1 MGRILIRFNEN
12 QVSEPIAAQI
22 IIEYK
27 VPMAIL
33 SAHIN
38 SKGGEI
44 LAEVPDN
51 VEEKIVN
58 AFRKRGVTVQVP
70 RLIEV
75 DSEKCFSCGSC
86 VALCPVEAISMD
98 KDLTVQF
105 DKEKCVGSTCSICVD
120 ACPARAIKSLKPN
133 GNGQTTKNKVKKVD
147 REPVQRKLHR

>member
-1 MGRILIRFNEN
+1 MGRILIRFSEE
-12 QVSEPIAAQI
+12 QVSEPIASQI

-33 SAHIN
+33 SAHVN

-44 LAEVPDN
+44 LAEVPD
-51 VEEKIVN
+51 EMQEKIVN
-58 AFRKRGVTVQVP
+58 AFRKRGVTVTVP
-70 RLIEV
+70 KLIEV

-86 VALCPVEAISMD
+86 VALCPVEAISFGEESD
-98 KDLTVQF
+98 VQF

-133 GNGQTTKNKVKKVD
+133 SANHSPSDRVKKS
-147 REPVQRKLHR
+147 